1 MEKYQ
6 EKNMCGI
13 AGFVGQRFIQTN
25 QRKQML
31 NALQKR
37 GPNGLHQISWNNLQR
52 NINPE
57 NPANMAILH
66 ARLSVQDV
74 RQIADQPMNSAN
86 AENVFICYNGEIYDY
101 QTCKNDDLIKN
112 LGYKFRT
119 NSDTEFILNAYL
131 AFAERGKNFQ
141 KFLSKLRGMFAFA
154 ILDLR
159 EKNQPLL
166 FLVRDRLGLKP
177 LNFYYQ
183 KGDGLAFASLI
194 RALLPY
200 LPKNQRDFD
209 FQSVEAF
216 LTHRYIPSPKTIFEK
231 IQRLPQS
238 HYLRYDISADELQI
252 FKYWE
257 NPLISKKFS
266 ENLVENLPNSNF
278 DEVKNEL
285 YQAVKIRTISDRPLG
300 VFLSSGVDSS
310 AVATILSEQNFR
322 QFPTFTASFD
332 NPKYDESQAAKK
344 ISEALNFENI
354 TLKIPQ
360 NFDKSEFSQI
370 VSDLDEPFAD
380 PSAFPT
386 WFLSK
391 ATSQKVVVV
400 LGGDGGDEIF
410 AGYKRYAKHLRTAW
424 RKNFRFGNFVSL
436 PSLKNKGLAKFADEM
451 QISWLDAYVLRFSGF
466 TPSQRRFLLKNKNK
480 NKNLEKIHF
489 WLQENSENSANLS
502 PLQELM
508 QIDFANTLPEYIL
521 KKADLCTM
529 AHGLEL
535 RSPML
540 DHIFLEKLAKLAIL
554 SPQKIFTKPAKY
566 LLNEM
571 IFSQNQH
578 LQKHQIDLFNQKKK
592 GFNPPLNA
600 WLEQD
605 FFKKNISN
613 LVENLQQILLDF
625 FDSKNLQE
633 FLNFYYQQNKGYQ
646 SLAEQVLQ
654 LFILEESLQQLNSL
668 KVNV

>member
-1 MEKYQ
+1 
-6 EKNMCGI
+6 MCGI
-13 AGFVGQRFIQTN
+13 AGFVGQRFIQAN

-37 GPNGLHQISWNNLQR
+37 GPDGLHQISWSNLQR
-52 NINPE
+52 NVNPE
-57 NPANMAILH
+57 NPANMALLH
-66 ARLSVQDV
+66 ARLSVQDI
-74 RQIADQPMNSAN
+74 REIADQPMNSLN
-86 AENVFICYNGEIYDY
+86 AEDVFICYNGEIYDY
-101 QTCKNDDLIKN
+101 QRCKNDDLINN

-131 AFAERGKNFQ
+131 AFAERGKDFQ

-159 EKNQPLL
+159 DKNRPLL

-177 LNFYYQ
+177 INFYYQ

-194 RALLPY
+194 RGLLPY
-200 LPKNQRDFD
+200 LPKDQRSFD

-238 HYLRYDISADELQI
+238 HYLRYDISADDLQI
-252 FKYWE
+252 FRYWE
-257 NPLISKKFS
+257 NPLIAKKFS
-266 ENLVENLPNSNF
+266 GNLVENSPNINF
-278 DEVKNEL
+278 DDVKNEL

-300 VFLSSGVDSS
+300 IFLSSGVDSS
-310 AVATILSEQNFR
+310 AIATILSEQNFCK
-322 QFPTFTASFD
+322 FPTFTASFD
-332 NPKYDESQAAKK
+332 NPKYDESQAAKR

-424 RKNFRFGNFVSL
+424 RKNFKLKSFIN
-436 PSLKNKGLAKFADEM
+436 PTSLKNKGLSKFADEI

-466 TPSQRRFLLKNKNK
+466 TPSQRRFLLQH
-480 NKNLEKIHF
+480 KNLEKIHF
-489 WLQENSENSANLS
+489 WNSPENPENIKLS

-508 QIDFANTLPEYIL
+508 RIDFANTLPEYIL

-540 DHIFLEKLAKLAIL
+540 DHIFLEKFAELAIL
-554 SPQKIFTKPAKY
+554 SPQKIFTNPAKY
-566 LLNEM
+566 LLNE
-571 IFSQNQH
+571 IVFSRNQN
-578 LQKHQIDLFNQKKK
+578 LQKHQIDLFSQKKK

-605 FFKKNISN
+605 FFKKNIAN
-613 LVENLQQILLDF
+613 LVENLQQTLPEF
-625 FDSKNLQE
+625 FDIKNLQE

-654 LFILEESLQQLNSL
+654 LFILDESLLQLKSL
-668 KVNV
+668 QENL